1 MPSTL
6 VTLIEGA
13 CSPARFEP
21 ELSINLEICE
31 MINKKQGTAPRE
43 AASTIVKLVNS
54 KNINQAMLALTLL
67 DNCVKNCGYPFHL
80 QIATKEFLNEL
91 VKKFPERPAPFP
103 NPVTQRIL
111 YLIKEWK
118 VALADMSKHKDDL
131 VHIKD
136 MYRLLR
142 FKGYRFPELK
152 DASIAA
158 LAPSES
164 LKSAH
169 ELEEED
175 RLAQSA
181 KLQELIRR
189 GRPQDLVE
197 ANRLMKIMSG
207 YDTRQVP
214 DYSQKF
220 EDELHKVQEKAI
232 LLYEMLETVKPGDN
246 IERNDTIVDLKSA
259 CASAQPKIQKLIT
272 EEEDNDKIENLL
284 TLNDM
289 INNVMAK
296 YADIRKG
303 LFDTHYEISGK
314 PPSANTHSGE
324 EPKQAISLIDL
335 DDDNTGNGQ
344 STGTGQSTNVLN
356 ELSDIF
362 GSNVAISPPINNN
375 HNNTMVD
382 IFGSTTAAAN
392 STINNND
399 LFDILGGSQS
409 TSNNS
414 IASPSLHNVNVSP
427 QQAASPVLNQGKI
440 ETATLVNK
448 NGLHIELDI
457 KQVDTKYYIK
467 AYFSNLST
475 APMDRLMLRLA
486 APKSMQ
492 IKMEPQSSQ
501 TLAPKSTR
509 SVTQNIV
516 INNTNKENLRLR
528 YKVSYEQFGVDM
540 ELAGDF
546 HA

>member
-6 VTLIEGA
+6 ITLIEGA

-21 ELSINLEICE
+21 ELSLNLEICE

-43 AASTIVKLVNS
+43 ASSTIVKLVNS
-54 KNINQAMLALTLL
+54 KNINQGMMALTLL

-91 VKKFPERPAPFP
+91 VRRFPERPAPFP
-103 NPVTQRIL
+103 SPVVQRVL

-118 VALADMSKHKDDL
+118 VALTDMSKHKDDL

-152 DASIAA
+152 DASVAA
-158 LAPSES
+158 LAPSDA

-214 DYSQKF
+214 NYSQKF
-220 EDELHKVQEKAI
+220 EDELHKVQDKTI
-232 LLYEMLETVKPGDN
+232 LLYEMLETVRPGEN
-246 IERNDTIVDLKSA
+246 IERNETLVDLKNS
-259 CASAQPKIQKLIT
+259 CASAQPKLQRLIT
-272 EEEDNDKIENLL
+272 EEEDNEKIENLL
-284 TLNDM
+284 VLNDM
-289 INNVMAK
+289 INNALAK

-303 LFDTHYEISGK
+303 LYDTHYEISGK
-314 PPSANTHSGE
+314 PPTSHSTEE

-335 DDDNTGNGQ
+335 DD
-344 STGTGQSTNVLN
+344 SSPASPAPSTNKANVLD

-362 GSNVAISPPINNN
+362 GSTAAISSPSASSAQN
-375 HNNTMVD
+375 D
-382 IFGSTTAAAN
+382 LFGTNSVASKPTST
-392 STINNND
+392 ND
-399 LFDILGGSQS
+399 LFDLLGQ
-409 TSNNS
+409 TNSNS
-414 IASPSLHNVNVSP
+414 SLASPRYQPSSP
-427 QQAASPVLNQGKI
+427 QTSSSSPESNQMHSQ
-440 ETATLVNK
+440 TVSLVNK
-448 NGLHIELDI
+448 NGLNIELEI
-457 KQVDTKYYIK
+457 NQAETKCYIN
-467 AYFSNLST
+467 AYFSNAST
-475 APMDRLMLRLA
+475 APMEKLMLKLA

-501 TLAPKSTR
+501 TIQPKSNR
-509 SVTQNIV
+509 SVTQTILL
-516 INNTNKENLRLR
+516 NNPNKEKLRLR

-540 ELAGDF
+540 ELSGDY
-546 HA
+546 HSQ